1 MIGSIIENYKIISVL
16 GEGGMGIVY
25 KGFDLK
31 LERYVA
37 IKILSQHALINPQF
51 IARFKREAKNQAKLT
66 HPNIVPVYGFT
77 EDNHTLGI
85 VMEYVEGETLEH
97 LIKRNERLSTIE
109 SLSILKQI
117 LTGVGYAHSK
127 GFVHRDIKPSNV
139 IINNE
144 GTVKIMDF
152 GISKSIYDSK
162 GITKTGAKL
171 GTVLYMSPEQIRALE
186 PTNQS
191 DIYSIG
197 ITFYEMLNGK
207 TPFEDGTD
215 FEIMEAHL
223 KKYPPKLST
232 ILTDIPSQI
241 DNIISKALNKSLDK
255 RYQTCNDFSSD
266 VENLLVELSNPLPNR
281 KTKRKITSSELTN
294 GRPSFFAKIRFYLLA
309 FLFICLFG
317 LLFYF
322 VFSTVSQF
330 WKGSNEN
337 KGMNLTSTINE
348 TSNFKWKILST
359 PTNNSLNSI
368 CFINDSIGYACGDKG
383 IVIKTIDGG
392 NSWIVLNDS
401 SAINLYD
408 IKFLSQEVGF
418 MVGEKGTILRTTDSG
433 QSWQKINSD
442 SANTYFK
449 IYFFENLSIGFII
462 GSNGIILKTT
472 DNGNN
477 WQTKFTG
484 TNEILFGISFADYN
498 NGVVVGWNGTI
509 LKTSDQGENWNEENK
524 ITDKYLRDIC
534 FLDNKIGIIVGG
546 SGEILRSDDGGSD
559 WGKINSNSYS
569 GLYSVFFTKNN
580 VGFILGSKG
589 EIFVSYD
596 KGKNWQTSNS
606 GSYAS
611 LMSISESTHGRI
623 YISTNTGSIISN

>member
-25 KGFDLK
+25 KAFDLK
-31 LERYVA
+31 LERFVA
-37 IKILSQHALINPQF
+37 IKILSPHALLNPQF

-97 LIKRNERLSTIE
+97 LIKRKSRLSSIE
-109 SLSILKQI
+109 SLTILKQI

-144 GTVKIMDF
+144 GTIKIMDF

-171 GTVLYMSPEQIRALE
+171 GTILYMSPEQIKALE

-223 KKYPPKLST
+223 KKNPPKLST
-232 ILTDIPSQI
+232 ILDEVPSQI
-241 DNIISKALNKSLDK
+241 DNIISKALNKSLEK
-255 RYQTCNDFSSD
+255 RYQTCEDFFAD
-266 VENLLVELSNPLPNR
+266 VEDLFIELINPSPNK
-281 KTKRKITSSELTN
+281 KTKRKITTSEFTN
-294 GRPSFFAKIRFYLLA
+294 GKPSLFAKIRFYLMA
-309 FLFICLFG
+309 FLFFGLFA

-322 VFSTVSQF
+322 VFATVSQF
-330 WKGSNEN
+330 WKNSNEN
-337 KGMNLTSTINE
+337 KGTNLSTNSNEIN
-348 TSNFKWKILST
+348 NLKWKIIST
-359 PTNNSLNSI
+359 PTNRSLNSI
-368 CFINDSIGYACGDKG
+368 CYVNDSVCYACGDQG
-383 IVIKTIDGG
+383 IVLKTNNAG
-392 NSWIVLNDS
+392 NSWNTLNDS
-401 SAINLYD
+401 SEINLYD
-408 IKFLSQEVGF
+408 IKFLSENLGF
-418 MVGEKGTILRTTDSG
+418 IVGEKGTILRTDNGG
-433 QSWQKINSD
+433 QSWQKITSD

-449 IYFFENLSIGFII
+449 IYLLKNSSIGFIV
-462 GSNGIILKTT
+462 GSNGVILKTSDT
-472 DNGNN
+472 GNS
-477 WQTKFTG
+477 WLIKSSP
-484 TNEILFGISFADYN
+484 TNEILFGVSFSDFN
-498 NGVVVGWNGTI
+498 NGVIVGWNGTI
-509 LKTSDQGENWNEENK
+509 LKTSDQGENWIEENK

-534 FLDNKIGIIVGG
+534 FLDNKVGIIVGG
-546 SGEILRSDDGGSD
+546 SGEILRTDDSGMD
-559 WGKINSNSYS
+559 WQKINSSSYS
-569 GLYSVFFTKNN
+569 GLYSILFTKNKL
-580 VGFILGSKG
+580 GYILGSKG
-589 EIFVSYD
+589 EILVSYNA
-596 KGKNWQTSNS
+596 GKSWKTSNS

-611 LMSISESTHGRI
+611 LISISESTNGKVF
-623 YISTNTGSIISN
+623 ISTNIGSIISN